1 MPLYA
6 NAGRLQ
12 AQYRYKGHQEVE
24 LYKSPGAIDAPDASP
39 CPATVIATQQL
50 ATIRR
55 AELSS
60 LAC

>member
-24 LYKSPGAIDAPDASP
+24 LYKSPGAIDASP